1 MEIGSAPGQ
10 PQVRRILAV
19 DDEPRYLEII
29 RFNLEAA
36 GYRVACAASGE
47 EALDALTADEPDLI
61 VLDVMLPGIDGWEV
75 LRGMRRAGNQVPVLF
90 LTARDDVDDRV
101 KGLELGADD
110 YLVKPFRSEELLA
123 RVEAV
128 LRRTYGARQPMSALV
143 RAGPDVLINT
153 ASHEV
158 FVRGENVALR
168 PAEYA
173 LLVLL
178 AENGG
183 QPLSVE
189 AIATALGID
198 NHERGRDRVKWHV
211 WKLRQAVESDPRHP
225 TIVITEAGRGYR
237 ISA

>member
-1 MEIGSAPGQ
+1 MRQ
-10 PQVRRILAV
+10 TILAI
-19 DDEPRYLEII
+19 DDDSAQLKII
-29 RFNLEAA
+29 EL
-36 GYRVACAASGE
+36 
-47 EALDALTADEPDLI
+47 ALDAANYQTLTATRGEAGLQLFETHQPDLVI
-61 VLDVMLPGIDGWEV
+61 LDVMMPGMDGWETCY
-75 LRGMRRAGNQVPVLF
+75 RIRQISTAPIIF
-90 LTARDDVDDRV
+90 LTARKMPDDKVS
-101 KGLELGADD
+101 GLKLGADD